1 MDISYELYKVFY
13 FVAAT
18 LSFSEAS
25 KKLYI
30 SQSAVSQSIK
40 TLEKKLGQPLFIRS
54 TKKVLLTPEGEILF
68 RHIEPAVNLIHKGE
82 EQLMDPDQFGG
93 QLRIGASD
101 TICRY
106 FLVPYLSRFHKEYP
120 EIHIKVM
127 NQTSIG
133 CADLLES
140 GQVDI
145 IVSNFPNIRLKG
157 YGTLRMIKE
166 FQDVFVANEAYFSF
180 RGESLSFSQLQRLP
194 LLMLDRKSTTSEF
207 LHNLFSRHN
216 LNLVPEVEL
225 SSNDLLI
232 DLARIGLGI
241 AFVPDYALDSYD
253 NLYRLKLEE
262 TLPHRF
268 LALASNEQIP
278 PSAAVQKFIQYF
290 DPAEN

>member
-127 NQTSIG
+127 NQTSVG

-145 IVSNFPNIRLKG
+145 IVSNFPNVRLKG